1 MPTARLSAQFTA
13 RRAALFILGI
23 AAVLALASFALTPE
37 TAACGG
43 PPPRPLRTLYLE
55 SDRIVVAHI
64 GETIPLETS
73 FEDNYRKTSLKTTL
87 YVTSTLKGEG
97 DHYTVYIY
105 HENWDWAG
113 AAEQQGQENQHQF
126 SEYKPDDTLLV
137 FLIRRKEGKGYEV
150 SDTTYAV
157 KKLNDADLKI
167 YTQRIEELAAIMQDE
182 QPDNERLVEW
192 LVRCVEEPAT
202 RWEGAYELVISSS
215 ALYDRG
221 DADSNAEAQAE
232 TEANGESS
240 GNTGGGDANVAG
252 VGPAIISAAD
262 ESSGEV
268 IVVTSIEADAA
279 NDQSDA
285 VSKLK
290 SFSVTIEQPVEEKP
304 VEEKIAARRFTLDSP
319 DFIKLLTVEQKRR
332 LADALFSVKDVSYNE
347 MMLVELVKHWDE
359 PRLVPFLLT
368 YLHTVI
374 EEPPYTVQDLVTLL
388 AEKLDNQ
395 PLTNLAHS
403 YCENAAYYDPE
414 ENSDANAAVQ
424 DAGDEAQQQQ
434 VDPEEKALRGTSTQ
448 KRSAR
453 LKRFLASADS
463 LPAR

>member
-13 RRAALFILGI
+13 RRAALLIPGV
-23 AAVLALASFALTPE
+23 AAIVALASFALTPK
-37 TAACGG
+37 TAACPG

-87 YVTSTLKGEG
+87 HVTSTLKGEG
-97 DHYTVYIY
+97 DHYTVYVY
-105 HENWDWAG
+105 HENWVWAG
-113 AAEQQGQENQHQF
+113 EVEQQEAQEKQHQF
-126 SEYKPDDTLLV
+126 SDYKPDDTLLV
-137 FLIRRKEGKGYEV
+137 FLTRRKEGKGYEV

-202 RWEGAYELVISSS
+202 RWEGAYELVISNS
-215 ALYDRG
+215 ALYDRS
-221 DADSNAEAQAE
+221 DADNSNAEAQAE

-240 GNTGGGDANVAG
+240 GNMGGTDVNVAG
-252 VGPAIISAAD
+252 VSPVIINAAD
-262 ESSGEV
+262 EAAAEV
-268 IVVTSIEADAA
+268 VAETSIQVDAA
-279 NDQSDA
+279 SESNA
-285 VSKLK
+285 TVSKLEDV
-290 SFSVTIEQPVEEKP
+290 SVTVEQP
-304 VEEKIAARRFTLDSP
+304 VEEKIAARRFSLDSP

-347 MMLVELVKHWDE
+347 ILLIELVKHWDE
-359 PRLVPFLLT
+359 PRLVPFLLA

-374 EEPPYTVQDLVTLL
+374 EEPPYTVQDLVTLV

-395 PLTNLAHS
+395 PLTNLARG
-403 YCENAAYYDPE
+403 YCENAAYYDAE

-453 LKRFLASADS
+453 LKRFLASAES
-463 LPAR
+463 LPAQ